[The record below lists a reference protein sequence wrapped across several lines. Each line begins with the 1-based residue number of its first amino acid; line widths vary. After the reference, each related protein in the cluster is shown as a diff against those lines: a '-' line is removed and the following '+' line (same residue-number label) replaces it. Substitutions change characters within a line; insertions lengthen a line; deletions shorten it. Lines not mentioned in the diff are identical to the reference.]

1 VRRLIS
7 AVMLLLLA
15 VLHAPTQAQALFF
28 DFLPADLFQLGS
40 SEPVTLLITGI
51 ALLSLARVGLSSSR
65 RGADADRAPLRA
77 ARPLRTRR
85 RRASATATS
94 TERAA

>member
-1 VRRLIS
+1 MRRLIS

-15 VLHAPTQAQALFF
+15 VLHAPMQAQALFF
-28 DFLPADLFQLGS
+28 DFLPADLFHLGT

-51 ALLSLARVGLSSSR
+51 ALLSLARVGLTSS
-65 RGADADRAPLRA
+65 RGADADRAPLRL
-77 ARPLRTRR
+77 ARTLRPRR
-85 RRASATATS
+85 RRAAASAPS